1 MRRVA
6 IISPCIIPSAVGHDI
21 IGMYKALRS
30 QNINAL
36 MFSEN
41 CPPDSDHDSFHHLYQ
56 INSHINED
64 DVVVYHHAIGWDNG
78 LRILKELKCRKIIKY
93 HNVTPPEFFCG
104 INKIYETLCTRGRQ
118 QLQDLASMECQLYI
132 SDSVY
137 NMRELIEAGVP
148 ENKSIVIPPFHNVDR
163 LLSIKAEPIILQ
175 EYIDDNFNVLMIG
188 RVVPNKGHIELIEA
202 FAVLQTLL
210 PKSRL
215 FIVGKKEFLLS
226 AYNNKIGSKINSLGL
241 SSRII
246 VTDEVTDS
254 ELKAFYLV
262 SHCFLITSHHE
273 GFCVP
278 LVEAMSMKIP
288 IVAYGSSAIPET
300 AGNAGVILDSND
312 PVLIATTIEGIL
324 KDKNLQYELGE
335 IGHKRYREAFDNK
348 VIEKMFLE
356 AILKYVY

>member
-6 IISPCIIPSAVGHDI
+6 IVSPCIIPSAVGYDI
-21 IGMYKALRS
+21 MGMNKALRS
-30 QNINAL
+30 QKINAL

-41 CPPDSDHDSFHHLYQ
+41 CPLDSDQDSFRHLYK
-56 INSHINED
+56 IHSHIGQG
-64 DVVVYHHAIGWDNG
+64 DVVIYHHSIGWDNG
-78 LRILKELKCRKIIKY
+78 LSMLKKLKCRKIIKY
-93 HNVTPPEFFCG
+93 HNVTPPEFFHG
-104 INKIYETLCTRGRQ
+104 INVTYEALCARGRH

-137 NMRELIEAGVP
+137 NMRELIKAGVP
-148 ENKSIVIPPFHNVDR
+148 ENKSVAIPPFHHIDR
-163 LLSIKAEPIILQ
+163 LLSIKAEPSILK
-175 EYIDDNFNVLMIG
+175 EYVDGTFNILMIG
-188 RVVPNKGHIELIEA
+188 RVAPNKGHVELIKA
-202 FAVLQTLL
+202 FAAVQKLL

-215 FIVGKKEFLLS
+215 FIVGKKDFLLS
-226 AYNNKIGSKINSLGL
+226 AYNNKIASNINSLGL
-241 SSRII
+241 ASKII

-254 ELKAFYLV
+254 ELKAFFLV
-262 SHCFLITSHHE
+262 SHCFLTTSHHE

-324 KDKNLQYELGE
+324 NDKNLQHTLGE
-335 IGHKRYREAFDNK
+335 IGHKRYIEAFDNK
-348 VIEKMFLE
+348 VIAKMFLKT
-356 AILKYVY
+356 IWKYVC